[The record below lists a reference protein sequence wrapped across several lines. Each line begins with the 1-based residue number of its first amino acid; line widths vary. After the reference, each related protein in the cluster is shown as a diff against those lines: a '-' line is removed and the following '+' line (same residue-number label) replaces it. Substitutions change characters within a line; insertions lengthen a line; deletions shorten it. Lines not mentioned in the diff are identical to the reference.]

1 MESLRSLYAYWFR
14 YGSPLTLGVFRAVM
28 GVLIFLDLFITSLHR
43 QDWLSE
49 NGYIPSWLANK
60 YFNPRVPITDSVSLP
75 RINLFNLNISDSF
88 SYGLLYSM
96 MVLAILVTIG
106 YWTRVT
112 TILLAIL
119 MVSLQHR
126 LGPFLNGGD
135 TVLRVSSIY
144 LAIAPCGLAFS
155 MDRILGVKSG
165 RITGPPPLVSLW
177 PQRLIQYNCALIY
190 FTTTWAK
197 WFGVLWKTG
206 AATWYPARLH
216 EFDKFPVPSFMNDFP
231 MVTITTYGTLLVE
244 FALATLV
251 WFKPLRKWVLLSGVG
266 LHLYIE
272 YSMNIPLFAFI
283 MMSLYITFFEGE
295 EIASAWEWVKSK
307 AGRKP
312 IEVTT

>member
-1 MESLRSLYAYWFR
+1 ML
-14 YGSPLTLGVFRAVM
+14 

-60 YFNPRVPITDSVSLP
+60 YFNPRVQITDTFTFP
-75 RINLFNLNISDSF
+75 RINLFNLSLNDSF
-88 SYGLLYSM
+88 SYGLLYFM
-96 MVLAILVTIG
+96 MVLSILVTLG
-106 YWTRVT
+106 YWTRIS
-112 TILLAIL
+112 TILLAVL

-135 TVLRVSSIY
+135 TVLRVGSIY
-144 LAIAPCGLAFS
+144 LALAPCGLAFS
-155 MDRILGVKSG
+155 LDRWLGLRSG
-165 RITGPPPLVSLW
+165 KISGPIPLVSLW

-216 EFDKFPVPSFMNDFP
+216 EFDKFPVPAFMNDFP

-266 LHLYIE
+266 LHLFIE

-283 MMSLYITFFEGE
+283 MMSLYITFYEGE
-295 EIASAWEWVKSK
+295 EISEWWDRMKLKFNSPAV
-307 AGRKP
+307 
-312 IEVTT
+312 EVGQ